1 MGKWLVLSWVLVL
14 IATLVGMQAALFGT
28 RGLPA
33 PVQRWFGG
41 APAPLRKPMPA
52 QKAAEPPAAP
62 PVAKAEAKADAKTD
76 AKLVQPESLE
86 QGFIVMVTDKT
97 RIANASSPIYM
108 PSSHNGWNPSDPKMQ
123 LQAQSD
129 QKWRIVW
136 EKPTLDSRIA
146 FKFAR
151 GAWEKVECDKDF
163 KDIDNRML
171 PMVDVSGLKPGE
183 KPVIELTIENWHDQM
198 PGASGADA
206 ANRYRTINVSAG
218 TLKRLEVVGGGGPGV
233 RTLNR
238 DLLVWLPP
246 GYEEPENRTKTY
258 PVLYLMDGQN
268 LFDKHSAIP
277 AEWGVDETAAD
288 LIKAGKIEPMIVVG
302 VPHAGA
308 KRSQE
313 YTPFPMVDGAAPGG
327 TEFIQFL
334 MSEAMPRVA
343 RAFRVQTGPEHT
355 GIGGSSLGAVIAL
368 EAATEHPDVF
378 GKAICESMPLTMKDR
393 AAFKHFAT
401 KQKWPGQIAMGMGG
415 KEFGKDEGKESQN
428 RQLTGAAAAFKELMN
443 GKGLASDRFRLT
455 VVEGAP
461 HDETAWAKRL
471 GAELEFLFPAKK

>member
-1 MGKWLVLSWVLVL
+1 MGKWLALSWVLVL
-14 IATLVGMQAALFGT
+14 IATLVGMQGALFGT

-33 PVQRWFGG
+33 TVQRWFGG
-41 APAPLRKPMPA
+41 APAPLRRVAPTPMEAQPA
-52 QKAAEPPAAP
+52 
-62 PVAKAEAKADAKTD
+62 AKAEPKAGAKM
-76 AKLVQPESLE
+76 VQPESLE

-108 PSSHNGWNPSDPKMQ
+108 PSSHNGWNPADPKMQ

-151 GAWEKVECDKDF
+151 GAWERVETDKDF

-183 KPVIELTIENWHDQM
+183 KPVIELTIEAWRDQM
-198 PGASGADA
+198 PGANVADA
-206 ANRYRTINVSAG
+206 NDRYRTINVGAG
-218 TLKRLEVVGGGGPGV
+218 TLKRLEVVGGGGPGA

-246 GYEEPENRTKTY
+246 GYEEPENRTRTY

-268 LFDKHSAIP
+268 LFDKHGAIP
-277 AEWGVDETAAD
+277 AEGGVDETAAA
-288 LIKAGKIEPMIVVG
+288 LIAAGKIEPIIVVG
-302 VPHAGA
+302 VPNAGA

-313 YTPFPMVDGAAPGG
+313 YTPFAMIDGVRPGG
-327 TEFIQFL
+327 TEFIAFL
-334 MSEAMPRVA
+334 MNEAMPRVQ
-343 RAFRVQTGPEHT
+343 RAFRVKSDPDNTA
-355 GIGGSSLGAVIAL
+355 IGGSSLGAVIAL
-368 EAATEHPDVF
+368 EAATEHPGVF
-378 GKAICESMPLTMKDR
+378 GKVICESMPMTTKER
-393 AAFKHFAT
+393 AAFKHFAA
-401 KQKWPGQIAMGMGG
+401 KKNWPRRIAMGMGG
-415 KEFGKDEGKESQN
+415 KEYGKDDKHEAQN
-428 RQLTGAAAAFKELMN
+428 RQLAGTAAAFKELMA
-443 GKGLASDRFRLT
+443 GKGLASDRFRLI
-455 VVEGAP
+455 VDEGAP

-471 GAELEFLFPAKK
+471 GGELEFLFPAKK